1 MSLLSVY
8 QRRCRITNRTLNA
21 FRHIVFWI
29 GMLLTIG
36 GLCILLVNLLRH

>member
-8 QRRCRITNRTLNA
+8 QRRSRINNRTHGA
-21 FRHIVFWI
+21 FGRIVFWI

-36 GLCILLVNLLRH
+36 GLCILLINLLGH